1 MIRYITL
8 ILFLSL
14 SVRIAHGT
22 EPAPPEPLKT
32 WEGIS
37 EYRLDNG
44 LNILLAPDASAETIH
59 VDLVYRTG
67 SLDDPAAKSGTAH
80 FLEHMMFK
88 GTKQRTGEQLVSG
101 LRKRGI
107 HFNANTSFDRTR
119 YSAVFES
126 DMDSLNHLLA
136 LEAER
141 MTSLQFSAADM
152 NNELE
157 VIHQEIARAKDQP
170 LGALGESMLARAW
183 GEKAYG
189 RPVLG
194 TLDELST
201 ITPEVLHR
209 FYEHHYHPDNATLVL
224 TGGFS
229 PQQALE
235 AISLYFSD
243 ITSSRQTRS
252 EPSLTLPERGNGTT
266 RVHQGNVN
274 VLAMGYGIPAA
285 DDDSNTALAVLAD
298 IFAGEPHGRLYQAL
312 VVPGKAQA
320 VFALQQAF
328 EQGGQY
334 LFGAILTE
342 GNSHQEV
349 QQALA
354 EQFKALRS
362 DPVSADE
369 LERAKTTMRFLK
381 PRIMD
386 DPAALSNLLSESVA
400 TGDWQLQ
407 LRRFDDIEA
416 LDLQEVRKHSEA
428 LFSSE
433 KPVIGY
439 LVAGSDA
446 AVKQP
451 ARQKT
456 RELATAPP
464 DATRQTSPATPGKM
478 PDVARFNARIMEIEN
493 SIERS
498 TLKNGMKVALRP
510 LPGAPGVV
518 QGRLNLRFGDL
529 KSLRNKR
536 AVSDMTG
543 TLLIRGTQTLSYQEV
558 VDRANHLGAGFSMV
572 PHGNM
577 LTVKFESPPDSLP
590 ELLALIADVLQ
601 HPAFP
606 QQEFDLLKRQRLQ
619 ALQIPPDTPARVAS
633 LEMHRQVNTYPAGDI
648 RRYTEPQE
656 MRAMIENVTR
666 EDVLDF
672 HQSFYGAQHGELAIS
687 GDFDLEKTKAR
698 LEPLFGSW
706 ASKTPYQRAIASHQE
721 RKPVRRTARTNTTGG
736 YYIGRLYFP
745 ANGNSEEAAALFVA
759 EHILGRHPVASRLGK
774 RLRGQE
780 KLTYNLRSSLRLP
793 TTGNAA
799 RISIEGDFPAGK
811 GQLFADIIRE
821 EVARMA
827 ESGISQDELDMA
839 KRTIL
844 NQRSQ
849 YLKVN
854 KNIQNILTGQLREGI
869 TLASWIERNNAFT
882 SLTVDDVNSAAR
894 RYLSTKNMIEV
905 IAGPNETE

>member
-8 ILFLSL
+8 MLFLSL
-14 SVRIAHGT
+14 SAFYVHGT
-22 EPAPPEPLKT
+22 EPKLPEPIKT
-32 WEGIS
+32 REGIS
-37 EYRLDNG
+37 EYRLNNG
-44 LNILLAPDASAETIH
+44 LTILLAPKASAGTVHI
-59 VDLVYRTG
+59 DLVYRTG
-67 SLDDPAAKSGTAH
+67 SLADPTDKSGTAH

-88 GTKQRTGEQLVSG
+88 GTKQRAGEQLVSG

-119 YSAVFES
+119 YSAAFES
-126 DMDSLNHLLA
+126 DMNSLNYLLA

-141 MTSLQFSAADM
+141 MTSLQFSPEDM
-152 NNELE
+152 SNELE
-157 VIHQEIARAKDQP
+157 VIHQEITRAKDQP

-209 FYEHHYHPDNATLVL
+209 FYEHYYHPDNATLVL
-224 TGGFS
+224 TGGFD

-243 ITSSRQTRS
+243 ITPSRRVKP
-252 EPSLTLPERGNGTT
+252 EPSPTLPKRGNGTT
-266 RVHQGNVN
+266 KVHQGNVN
-274 VLAMGYGIPAA
+274 VLALGYGIPAA
-285 DDDSNTALAVLAD
+285 DDDNNTALAVLAD
-298 IFAGEPHGRLYQAL
+298 IFAGEPHGRLYQTL

-320 VFALQQAF
+320 VFALQQTF
-328 EQGGQY
+328 QQRGQY

-342 GNSHQEV
+342 SNSHQEV
-349 QQALA
+349 QQALT

-407 LRRFDDIEA
+407 LRRFDDIES
-416 LDLQEVRKHSEA
+416 LDLQQVRKHIEA

-439 LVAGSDA
+439 LIAGSDDA
-446 AVKQP
+446 QQP
-451 ARQKT
+451 TRQRT
-456 RELATAPP
+456 REQANVSP
-464 DATRQTSPATPGKM
+464 DATRQASPAAPEKM

-493 SIERS
+493 SIKRS

-510 LPGAPGVV
+510 LPGTSGVV

-529 KSLRNKR
+529 ESLHNKR
-536 AVSDMTG
+536 AVSDMAG
-543 TLLIRGTQTLSYQEV
+543 TLLIRGTHTLSYQEV
-558 VDRANHLGAGFSMV
+558 VDRANQLGAGFSMV

-601 HPAFP
+601 HPALP

-619 ALQIPPDTPARVAS
+619 ALQVPPDTPASIAS

-656 MRAMIENVTR
+656 MRAMIETVTR
-666 EDVLDF
+666 KDILDF
-672 HQSFYGAQHGELAIS
+672 HQSFYSAQHGELAIS
-687 GDFDLEKTKAR
+687 GDFDLEKTQTT
-698 LEPLFGSW
+698 LDSLFGSW
-706 ASKTPYQRAIASHQE
+706 VSKTPYQRAIALHQE
-721 RKPVRRTARTNTTGG
+721 RKPVLRAVSTNTTGG

-745 ANGNSEEAAALFVA
+745 ANGDSEDAAALFVA
-759 EHILGRHPVASRLGK
+759 EHILGRHPIASRLGK
-774 RLRGQE
+774 RLRE
-780 KLTYNLRSSLRLP
+780 HENLTYNLRSSLRLP

-811 GQLFADIIRE
+811 GKLFVDIIKE
-821 EVARMA
+821 EIARLA

-854 KNIQNILTGQLREGI
+854 KNIQNILTGQLREDI
-869 TLASWIERNNAFT
+869 TLAFWIERNNAFT
-882 SLTVDDVNSAAR
+882 SLTVDDVNSVAR
-894 RYLSTKNMIEV
+894 RYLIAENMIEV
-905 IAGPNETE
+905 IVGPNETK